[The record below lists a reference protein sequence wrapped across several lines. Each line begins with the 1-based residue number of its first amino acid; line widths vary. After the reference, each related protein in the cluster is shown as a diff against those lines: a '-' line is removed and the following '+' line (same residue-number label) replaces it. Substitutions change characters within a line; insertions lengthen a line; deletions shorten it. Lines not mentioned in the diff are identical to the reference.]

1 MPSDSD
7 FISLLLLLL
16 FWFNAIFNML
26 LFPWECMTHLKFW
39 NGTKSSAVQPGK
51 TYLCFPT
58 AQCFHSM
65 ASGFPIILELFS
77 LKIFA
82 MLYTER
88 IDQRRGYS
96 AIQLLECILNL
107 VLWIF
112 RFFLFVCLFE
122 QFHICGRFSHF
133 KLSVLQTDA
142 QDTYSLLV
150 DVLPKDTFMSRQ
162 VSVPGHAP
170 CSTGETGRAK
180 GEVPFPTCLM
190 VWDLACF

>member
-1 MPSDSD
+1 MQSALLSYRLFSREIILKTGLLRGSRKRGLMPSDSD

-88 IDQRRGYS
+88 IDQRRRYS
-96 AIQLLECILNL
+96 ATQLLECILNL
-107 VLWIF
+107 VL
-112 RFFLFVCLFE
+112 
-122 QFHICGRFSHF
+122 
-133 KLSVLQTDA
+133 
-142 QDTYSLLV
+142 
-150 DVLPKDTFMSRQ
+150 
-162 VSVPGHAP
+162 
-170 CSTGETGRAK
+170 
-180 GEVPFPTCLM
+180 
-190 VWDLACF
+190 